1 MGYYTGSGAVS
12 GGGSTANLKATGP
25 AVGGAFYVYQR
36 VGSTV
41 TQKLGVSLATAQ
53 AEKGDAAMNYWQWPG
68 GMVEP
73 GSRGT
78 RRQVSYSQINGSNLY
93 ALTITD
99 ETIQVRGKQGT
110 YDSGW
115 VS

>member
-1 MGYYTGSGAVS
+1 MGYYTGAGVTS
-12 GGGSTANLKATGP
+12 GGSESANLRSNGP
-25 AVGGAFYVYQR
+25 AIGGAYFVYQR
-36 VGSTV
+36 VISSTNV
-41 TQKLGVSLATAQ
+41 KHGVSLATAQ
-53 AEKGDAAMNYWQWPG
+53 SVHGGSEMNFWTWPG

-78 RRQVSYSQINGSNLY
+78 RTSVSYSQISGSNLY
-93 ALTITD
+93 TLQVTT